1 MEKRTDDNKSNDINP
16 FSDNAVL
23 REPSCPFTGNVE
35 EIAVPKEEGKDTRR
49 AERGS
54 YIMAYPDRVAI
65 LKENARKNR
74 LVLTDAEMVLWEY
87 LRRNALGVRFRRQ
100 FIIGDFIADFACIEK
115 RLVVEVDGLYHLTDE
130 QIEEDRKRT
139 YHISQLGYRVIRFTN
154 EEIMTDINK
163 VVAIIK
169 ENLYEQ

>member
-1 MEKRTDDNKSNDINP
+1 MEKFTDDQLPKGNQTPDEA
-16 FSDNAVL
+16 FVL
-23 REPSCPFTGNVE
+23 RQPSSPSTGE
-35 EIAVPKEEGKDTRR
+35 EARR
-49 AERGS
+49 AGRG
-54 YIMAYPDRVAI
+54 YYKMAYPDRVAI

-74 LVLTDAEMVLWEY
+74 LVLTDAERVLWEY

-163 VVAIIK
+163 VVAKIK
-169 ENLYEQ
+169 ESLNEQ

>member
-1 MEKRTDDNKSNDINP
+1 MEKSKDNNLPNGNKKS
-16 FSDNAVL
+16 FEASVL
-23 REPSCPFTGNVE
+23 RQPPLPPHGERVTE
-35 EIAVPKEEGKDTRR
+35 WR
-49 AERGS
+49 ERGRHS
-54 YIMAYPDRVAI
+54 YQLAYPDRVAI

-74 LVLTDAEMVLWEY
+74 LVQTDAEKVLWEY

-100 FIIGDFIADFACIEK
+100 FIIGDFITDFACIEK
-115 RLVVEVDGLYHLTDE
+115 KLVVEVDGQYHLTDE

-163 VVAIIK
+163 VISIIK
-169 ENLYEQ
+169 TNLNEQ

>member
-1 MEKRTDDNKSNDINP
+1 MEKRTDDNKSNGINP

-23 REPSCPFTGNVE
+23 REPSCPFTG
-35 EIAVPKEEGKDTRR
+35 KDARR

-54 YIMAYPDRVAI
+54 YKMAYPDRVAI

-74 LVLTDAEMVLWEY
+74 IGQTDAEKVLWEY

-100 FIIGDFIADFACIEK
+100 FIIGDFIVDFACLEK
-115 RLVVEVDGLYHLTDE
+115 KLVVEVDGLYHFTDE

-139 YHISQLGYRVIRFTN
+139 YHISQLGFRVIRFTN

-163 VVAIIK
+163 VITNIK
-169 ENLYEQ
+169 KNLYEQ

>member
-1 MEKRTDDNKSNDINP
+1 MEKCTDDNQTPDEA
-16 FSDNAVL
+16 FVL
-23 REPSCPFTGNVE
+23 REPLAPLR
-35 EIAVPKEEGKDTRR
+35 GKMPVGQKGVVDSEKGRVVH
-49 AERGS
+49 AFQ
-54 YIMAYPDRVAI
+54 MAYPDRVAI

-74 LVLTDAEMVLWEY
+74 LVLTDAERVLWEY

-130 QIEEDRKRT
+130 QIEEDRRRT
-139 YHISQLGYRVIRFTN
+139 YHISQLGFRVIRFTN

-163 VVAIIK
+163 VVAKIK
-169 ENLYEQ
+169 ESLYEQ

>member
-1 MEKRTDDNKSNDINP
+1 MEKSRDNNLPNGNKKTFEAS
-16 FSDNAVL
+16 VL
-23 REPSCPFTGNVE
+23 RQPPLPLHGER
-35 EIAVPKEEGKDTRR
+35 VPEGR
-49 AERGS
+49 ERGRHS
-54 YIMAYPDRVAI
+54 YQLAYPDRVAI

-130 QIEEDRKRT
+130 QMEEDRKRT
-139 YHISQLGYRVIRFTN
+139 YHISQFGFRVIRFTN

-163 VVAIIK
+163 VVAKIK
-169 ENLYEQ
+169 ESLYEQ

>member
-1 MEKRTDDNKSNDINP
+1 MEKRTDDNKSNGINP

-23 REPSCPFTGNVE
+23 REPSCPFTG
-35 EIAVPKEEGKDTRR
+35 KDARR

-54 YIMAYPDRVAI
+54 YKMAYPDRVAI

-74 LVLTDAEMVLWEY
+74 LVLTDAEKILWEY

-130 QIEEDRKRT
+130 QMEEDRKRT

-163 VVAIIK
+163 VITNIK
-169 ENLYEQ
+169 KNLYEQ

>member
-1 MEKRTDDNKSNDINP
+1 MEKFTDDNLPNGNQTP
-16 FSDNAVL
+16 NEAPVL
-23 REPSCPFTGNVE
+23 RQPSSPFTGE
-35 EIAVPKEEGKDTRR
+35 DARR
-49 AERGS
+49 AGRGF
-54 YIMAYPDRVAI
+54 YKFAYPDRLAI

-74 LVLTDAEMVLWEY
+74 LVLTDAEKVLWEY

-115 RLVVEVDGLYHLTDE
+115 KLVVEVDGLYHLTDE

-139 YHISQLGYRVIRFTN
+139 YHISQLGFRVIRFTN

-163 VVAIIK
+163 VISTIK
-169 ENLYEQ
+169 TSLNEQ

>member
-1 MEKRTDDNKSNDINP
+1 MEKSRDNNLPNGNKKTFEAS
-16 FSDNAVL
+16 VL
-23 REPSCPFTGNVE
+23 RQPLAPPRGKM
-35 EIAVPKEEGKDTRR
+35 PEGQKGVAGR
-49 AERGS
+49 ERGRHS
-54 YIMAYPDRVAI
+54 YQLAYPDRVAI

-100 FIIGDFIADFACIEK
+100 FIIGDFIVDFACLEK
-115 RLVVEVDGLYHLTDE
+115 KLVVEVDGLYHFTDE

-139 YHISQLGYRVIRFTN
+139 YHISQLGFRVIRFTN

-163 VVAIIK
+163 VITNIK
-169 ENLYEQ
+169 KNLYEQ

>member
-1 MEKRTDDNKSNDINP
+1 MEKCTDDILPNGNHTPNEE
-16 FSDNAVL
+16 AVL
-23 REPSCPFTGNVE
+23 RQPLAPPRGKM
-35 EIAVPKEEGKDTRR
+35 PEGQKGGAGR
-49 AERGS
+49 ERGRHS
-54 YIMAYPDRVAI
+54 YQLAYPDRVAI

-74 LVLTDAEMVLWEY
+74 LVLTDAERVLWEY

-115 RLVVEVDGLYHLTDE
+115 GLVGEVDGLYHLTDE
-130 QIEEDRKRT
+130 QMEEDRKRT

-163 VVAIIK
+163 VVAKIK
-169 ENLYEQ
+169 ESLYEQ